1 MTKPIVLFVELKIS
15 AKNKYICEITEKLF
29 HNNILVSIYS
39 KNETSR
45 IDNQLWTWKQESFI
59 PHQIADTNNS
69 EVTEVVVI
77 SNDPDRLLN
86 SDAIILDDPLSFDYL
101 NKYKLII
108 DFAEVFHSEKKIES
122 RQRYKTMRESDR
134 FNIHF
139 TQLGAILSKQHISLN

>member
-1 MTKPIVLFVELKIS
+1 MIKPIVLFVELKIS

-45 IDNQLWTWKQESFI
+45 IDNQLWIWKQESFI
-59 PHQIADTNNS
+59 PHQIAEPNNS
-69 EVTEVVVI
+69 EITESVVI
-77 SNDPDRLLN
+77 SNDPSKLL
-86 SDAIILDDPLSFDYL
+86 SSEAIILDDPVSFDYL
-101 NKYKLII
+101 DKYKLII

-122 RQRYKTMRESDR
+122 RQRYKTMRDSNR
-134 FNIHF
+134 FDIHF